1 MSMGELKMRLTTG
14 RLKSLI
20 LEALEEEQTLSR
32 VREAKMSDLTDV
44 CYIGGST
51 HQLATCKISDDK
63 FYLKF
68 SDSWS
73 FANPTDKSMQIGVE
87 YLAYKIYQLYPSNV
101 PSNVQVVSD
110 PENLRIGLATGEV
123 KGEPGGK
130 IRYEFPAEKW
140 VSSISGGAMV
150 DVFLANWD
158 VTNTNNFV
166 VDKDTGV
173 ASRVDPGGSL
183 TFRAQGGRKGSRFS
197 PEAGEL
203 KTMLD
208 PKMRGGAGWLL
219 SQVDMKKACQSFLS
233 VAWPQV
239 EKAIDEAFVEVKS
252 ELENAGLQGQV
263 SAWQS
268 EVAEIKE
275 KLKSRH
281 AEVIDHCEDAL
292 SKM

>member
-1 MSMGELKMRLTTG
+1 MGEYAMRLTSG

-20 LEALEEEQTLSR
+20 IEALEEEQTLSR

-110 PENLRIGLATGEV
+110 PENSRIGLATGEV

-219 SQVDMKKACQSFLS
+219 SQVDMKKACESFLS

-281 AEVIDHCEDAL
+281 AEVTDHCEDAL

>member
-1 MSMGELKMRLTTG
+1 MGESKMRLTSG

-110 PENLRIGLATGEV
+110 PENSRIGLATGEV

-183 TFRAQGGRKGSRFS
+183 TFRAQGARKGSRFS

-219 SQVDMKKACQSFLS
+219 SQVDMKKACESFLS

-239 EKAIDEAFVEVKS
+239 ENAIDEAFVEVKS

>member
-1 MSMGELKMRLTTG
+1 MVELKMKLTTG
-14 RLKSLI
+14 RLQSLI
-20 LEALEEEQTLSR
+20 LEVLEEERTLAR

-101 PSNVQVVSD
+101 PSNVQVVSY
-110 PENLRIGLATGEV
+110 PENSRIGLATGEV
-123 KGEPGGK
+123 KGEPGGR

-166 VDKDTGV
+166 VDTDTGV
-173 ASRVDPGGSL
+173 ASSVDPGGSL
-183 TFRAQGGRKGSRFS
+183 TFRAQGGRKGGRFS
-197 PEAGEL
+197 SEAGEL
-203 KTMLD
+203 KSMLD

-219 SQVDMKKACQSFLS
+219 SQVDMKKACESFLS
-233 VAWPQV
+233 VSWPQV

-252 ELENAGLQGQV
+252 ELENAGLQGEV
-263 SAWQS
+263 SSWQS
-268 EVAEIKE
+268 EVSEIKG

-281 AEVIDHCEDAL
+281 AEVVDHCEDAL
-292 SKM
+292 SKI